1 MDTKFKQAKLQ
12 GAEFKHSILIRP
24 SFVEAKLQGA
34 DFMGDTHLVDANFSK
49 ADIRSCNLSRATGDY
64 TKWDGAVYDE
74 KTVFPSPFNTTVNLP
89 AGTIKCPD
97 PPTKPC
103 LTWTRDYFHNK
114 CSYFHRPTWTLLL
127 PSEKTSSKLPGTW
140 TEVHGPETDK
150 VYYYQVDPL
159 WRLLPGATTTDTPPP
174 PPPPPPPATT
184 TRPPATK
191 YKTQWPRPQQRP
203 QQ

>member
-1 MDTKFKQAKLQ
+1 MKTNFKQSELQ

-34 DFMGDTHLVDANFSK
+34 DFIRDTHLVDANFSK

-74 KTVFPSPFNTTVNLP
+74 KTVFPSPFNTTVKPP

-150 VYYYQVDPL
+150 VYYYQVDPR
-159 WRLLPGATTTDTPPP
+159 WIPPP
-174 PPPPPPPATT
+174 IPSPPRGSPPIPSPPSGA
-184 TRPPATK
+184 K